1 MTKRLVGV
9 KRLLLGL
16 ALVAAL
22 GVTTV
27 FAATP
32 TIRDSGSAYWTARVS
47 GSGFTSSGYW
57 ATRYADV
64 WILNVDSYGTQS
76 WVSRVV
82 PISSMYC
89 SWYMCYGGGTFS
101 VEIDMAPLQ
110 CSSRSA
116 IAYDEYSGQWSYWIP
131 LQCS

>member
-1 MTKRLVGV
+1 MTKRLVSL
-9 KRLLLGL
+9 KRLFVGL
-16 ALVAAL
+16 ALVSAL
-22 GVTTV
+22 GVSTV

-32 TIRDSGSAYWTARVS
+32 TIYDAGSAYWTARVS

-64 WILNVDSYGTQS
+64 WILNVDYYGNQS

-82 PISSMYC
+82 PISAMYC
-89 SWYMCYGGGTFS
+89 SWYFCYGGGTFS